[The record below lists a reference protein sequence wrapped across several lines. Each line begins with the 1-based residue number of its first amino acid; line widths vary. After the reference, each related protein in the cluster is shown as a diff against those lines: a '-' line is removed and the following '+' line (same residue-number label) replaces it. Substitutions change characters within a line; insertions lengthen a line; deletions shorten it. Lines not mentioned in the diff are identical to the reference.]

1 MSINM
6 GSPSKQRAQPDLPPS
21 GPPPVFSLAPSD
33 ARKCSK
39 HQVSPARENARSLWF
54 HKPDPQRSGTQ
65 PASQAAGPPQPGAN
79 DVEHGGE
86 AIEDPEK
93 DNICGCSKANFI
105 VIVFFM
111 IVLLGAAVGGGVGG
125 SIFASKR

>member
-1 MSINM
+1 MPMNM
-6 GSPSKQRAQPDLPPS
+6 GSPSKQGADPDLPPS

-33 ARKCSK
+33 SHKGSK
-39 HQVSPARENARSLWF
+39 DKGTPATENARSLWF

-65 PASQAAGPPQPGAN
+65 PTTQDAGAPQPDVN
-79 DVEHGGE
+79 DVEHGG
-86 AIEDPEK
+86 IEDPEK

>member
-1 MSINM
+1 MNM
-6 GSPSKQRAQPDLPPS
+6 GSPSKQRAHPDLPPS
-21 GPPPVFSLAPSD
+21 GPPPVFSLAPSEP
-33 ARKCSK
+33 RKDSK
-39 HQVSPARENARSLWF
+39 DKVSPATENARSLWF
-54 HKPDPQRSGTQ
+54 HKPDPQRLKTQ
-65 PASQAAGPPQPGAN
+65 PTTQAAGSPQPGAN

-86 AIEDPEK
+86 AIGDPEK
-93 DNICGCSKANFI
+93 DKFCGCSKANFI